1 MTGPVPKP
9 WIDAIAPYVPGRA
22 TDDSGR
28 KLIKLSANEN
38 PLGTSASVIEAFE
51 QGRGSLFAYPDPGAT
66 MLRDAIGAKYD
77 LDPSRII
84 YGTGSDEVLHL
95 AAGAFAGFGDEVL
108 YVRYG
113 FSVYPIAARRVG
125 AEPIEAD
132 DTDYATDIDALL
144 ARVNAKT
151 RVIFLANPNNPTGTY
166 SGRAEIARLHAAIP
180 SDCLLVIDQAYAEY
194 LDPEED
200 DGALALA
207 REAPNVLITRTFSKI
222 YGLAAERIGWG
233 YGPASIIAAMHK
245 IRAPFN
251 VTTAGQ
257 IAAVAALADEDFV
270 EKSRVHNR
278 DGLKWF
284 EAEIAALGNF
294 GLRAVPSH
302 ANFSLVLF
310 EGKLT
315 AEVAYKGLMERGYIV
330 RWLPGQGLPHA
341 LRITIGMPEDMQAI
355 VAALREMCGAAG

>member
-9 WIDAIAPYVPGRA
+9 WIDAIAPYVPGRS

-38 PLGTSASVIEAFE
+38 PLGTSEAVEAAFA
-51 QGRGSLFAYPDPGAT
+51 QGRASLSVYPDPGAT
-66 MLRDAIGAKYD
+66 MLREAIAAKYD
-77 LDPSRII
+77 LDPDRVI
-84 YGTGSDEVLHL
+84 YGTGSDEILHL
-95 AAGAFAGFGDEVL
+95 AAGAFAGLGDEVL

-113 FSVYPIAARRVG
+113 FSVYPIATRRVG
-125 AEPIEAD
+125 AVPIEAD
-132 DTDYATDIDALL
+132 DRDYATDVDALL
-144 ARVNAKT
+144 ARVNEKT
-151 RVIFLANPNNPTGTY
+151 RVIFIANPNNPTGTY
-166 SGRAEIARLHAAIP
+166 SGRDEIRRLHAAIP
-180 SDCLLVIDQAYAEY
+180 SDCLLVMDQAYAEY
-194 LDPEED
+194 LEPEDD

-207 REAPNVLITRTFSKI
+207 REASNVLITRTFSKI

-233 YGPASIIAAMHK
+233 YGPADVIAALHK

-257 IAAVAALADEDFV
+257 LAAVAALEDEAFV
-270 EKSRVHNR
+270 GRSRVHNR
-278 DGLKWF
+278 EGLKWF

-294 GLRAVPSH
+294 GLRAVPSR

-315 AEVAYKGLMERGYIV
+315 AKDAYKSLMEQGYIV
-330 RWLPGQGLPHA
+330 RWLPGQGLPHG
-341 LRITIGMPEDMQAI
+341 LRITIGKPEDMRAI
-355 VAALREMCGAAG
+355 TAHLRELCEVAR